1 MRWSDA
7 GRRAV
12 TGLVAVIILSS
23 VVGCGGD
30 EGSGGAAAVSDGV
43 ENLTITSRE
52 HTDADVDYPTIPP
65 AGGDHL
71 GIWHNCG
78 LYTVE
83 LYDEAAVHSL
93 EHGAVWITYRPD
105 IGVSGI
111 VSLNEILSGED
122 KVLLSPHPDQTA
134 SVVAT
139 AWARRLELEGPDD
152 PRLMAFVEAFRD
164 GDAAPEPGVSC
175 SRGIGEPPADP
186 LAGLPP
192 RP

>member
-1 MRWSDA
+1 MPWSDA

-12 TGLVAVIILSS
+12 TGFVAVVILSS
-23 VVGCGGD
+23 MAGCGGD
-30 EGSGGAAAVSDGV
+30 GGSGGAAAVPDGV

-52 HTDADVDYPTIPP
+52 HTDADLDYPTIPP

-78 LYTVE
+78 HYTVE
-83 LYDEAAVHSL
+83 LHDEAAVHSL
-93 EHGAVWITYRPD
+93 EHGAVWITYRPE
-105 IGVSGI
+105 IGVAGI
-111 VSLNEILSGED
+111 VSLTERLTGVD
-122 KVLLSPHPDQTA
+122 KVLLSPYPAQTA

-186 LAGLPP
+186 FAGLPP